1 MRELDLAINGGTAV
15 GVGGCTAASIGVRD
29 GKIAVLAAEPLDAA
43 EIVDATGKVVLPGG
57 IDPHVHFRMYQHSA
71 VTSDDYASGSASAA
85 CGGMTTYID
94 AVVQPTGGSAVVA
107 VRERLAEA
115 CANSAIDFSFHAAL
129 TTATDATLAE
139 IATLG
144 ALGVTSFQFFMT
156 YRKLG
161 FYTDLGFLFEAMREV
176 ARIGGVALIHAEN
189 DEILERLKARLLEEN
204 RTSIVNLADQ
214 RPDYAEE
221 IAVAETAALAREAGC
236 EAAVV
241 QLSSARGL
249 QAARRG
255 RQDGARY
262 WAETCPQYLLLSR
275 ELLLRPDAGLY
286 TFTPTMKAPS
296 DSRALWAGLANGEV
310 TYLGSD
316 HSPFDRSI
324 KLADDSFE
332 SVCPGIGGTETLI
345 PLMYSEGV
353 GKGRLS
359 LDRFAELTSGNAAR
373 IFQLEGKGRLSPG
386 YDADLVVVDPTKD
399 VTISHDILHSH
410 CDYTAYEG
418 FRVRGYPVPTA
429 SRGAI
434 VMRDGAFVGRR
445 GHGRFL
451 ARAGGPV
458 GQADVADRA
467 GRAGR
472 AGAVV

>member
-1 MRELDLAINGGTAV
+1 MQQLDLAINGGTVV
-15 GVGGCTAASIGVRD
+15 GTGGRVVASVGVRD
-29 GKIAVLAAEPLDAA
+29 GKIAALAAEPLEAT
-43 EIVDATGKVVLPGG
+43 ETIDATGKVVLPGG
-57 IDPHVHFRMYQHSA
+57 IDPHVHFRMYQRSV

-94 AVVQPTGGSAVVA
+94 FAVQPTGGSAVVA
-107 VRERLAEA
+107 FQERLGEA
-115 CANSAIDFSFHAAL
+115 SASSAIDFTFHAAL

-144 ALGVTSFQFFMT
+144 ALGVKSFKFFMT
-156 YRKLG
+156 YRKFG
-161 FYTDLGFLFEAMREV
+161 FYTDLGFLFEAMREI

-189 DEILERLKARLLEEN
+189 DEILERLKERFLEANE
-204 RTSIVNLADQ
+204 TSIINLANQ

-221 IAVAETAALAREAGC
+221 IAVADTAAVARETGC

-241 QLSSARGL
+241 HLSSARGL

-262 WAETCPQYLLLSR
+262 WVETCPQYLLLPR

-286 TFTPTMKAPS
+286 TFTPTMKAAS
-296 DSRALWAGLANGEV
+296 DSLALWEGIANGDV
-310 TYLGSD
+310 TYFGSD
-316 HSPFDRSI
+316 HSPFSRSV

-332 SVCPGIGGTETLI
+332 SVYPGIGGTETLI

-353 GKGRLS
+353 GKGRIS
-359 LDRFAELTSGNAAR
+359 LERFAELTSGNAAR
-373 IFQLEGKGRLSPG
+373 VFQLEGKGRLSPG
-386 YDADLVVVDPTKD
+386 YDADLVVIDPNKD
-399 VTISHDILHSH
+399 ITISQEILHSH

-418 FRVRGYPVPTA
+418 FQVRGYPVLTV

-434 VMRDGAFVGRR
+434 VMRDGAFVGQP

-451 ARAGGPV
+451 ARAGTPAGEAEV
-458 GQADVADRA
+458 VA
-467 GRAGR
+467 
-472 AGAVV
+472 